1 MHNIVLSR
9 FVKAAVV
16 LVAAVALLPVSVL
29 GQETY
34 SERYQLRRMAGH
46 GLYARD
52 YPAEAFFILEEL
64 GDHSLAAGDTAG
76 AIQAYHDAAWI
87 AGDAARQA
95 DATFDPKTIGVGVDY
110 RPRAAAQEAQRVL
123 EKAIAIGGSDSPEM
137 APLELSRDLEDREV
151 GMEIGRILGAITRP
165 HLAVLVFELVG
176 DNALASGNNDLAER
190 AYREG
195 WFVAHEEFM
204 RRNLTFDP
212 KQVGVAQRTYEGFGQ
227 IADRLQEKADKAAG

>member
-16 LVAAVALLPVSVL
+16 LVAAVALLPVSAL
-29 GQETY
+29 GQSTQAEK
-34 SERYQLRRMAGH
+34 YQLRRMAGH

-64 GDHSLAAGDTAG
+64 GDHALAAGDTAG

-87 AGDAARQA
+87 AGDEAKKR
-95 DATFDPKTIGVGVDY
+95 DAMFDPKTIGVGVDH
-110 RPRAAAQEAQRVL
+110 RPRAAAEEAQRVL
-123 EKAIAIGGSDSPEM
+123 EKAIAIGGSDSPQM

-151 GMEIGRILGAITRP
+151 GMEIGRILYAITRP
-165 HLAVLVFELVG
+165 HLAILVFELVG
-176 DNALASGNNDLAER
+176 DQALASGNNDLAER

-195 WFVAHEEFM
+195 WFVAHEEFL
-204 RRNLTFDP
+204 RRNLIFDP
-212 KQVGVAQRTYEGFGQ
+212 KQVGVAQRTYEGFNQ

>member
-16 LVAAVALLPVSVL
+16 LVAAVALLPASVL
-29 GQETY
+29 GQDTY
-34 SERYQLRRMAGH
+34 DEKYQLRRMAGH

-52 YPAEAFFILEEL
+52 YAAEAFFILEEL

-87 AGDAARQA
+87 AGQAAKEA
-95 DATFDPKTIGVGVDY
+95 DAMFDPKTIGVGVDY
-110 RPRAAAQEAQRVL
+110 RPKAAAREAQRIL
-123 EKAIAIGGSDSPEM
+123 EKAIAIGGSDTAEM
-137 APLELSRDLEDREV
+137 APLVLSRDLEDREV
-151 GMEIGRILGAITRP
+151 GMEIGRILDALTRP

-176 DNALASGNNDLAER
+176 DNALASGDNDLAER

-195 WFVAHEEFM
+195 WFVAHEEFL

>member
-29 GQETY
+29 GQDTY
-34 SERYQLRRMAGH
+34 EEKYQLRRMAGH

-52 YPAEAFFILEEL
+52 YPAEAFFVLEEL
-64 GDHSLAAGDTAG
+64 GDDALAAGDTAG

-87 AGDAARQA
+87 AGQAAKEA
-95 DATFDPKTIGVGVDY
+95 DAMFDPKTIGVGVDY
-110 RPRAAAQEAQRVL
+110 RPKAAAQEAQRIL
-123 EKAIAIGGSDSPEM
+123 EKAIAIGGSDTPEM

-151 GMEIGRILGAITRP
+151 GMEIGRILDALTRP

-195 WFVAHEEFM
+195 WFVAHEEFL